1 MHAERFR
8 ESSDLPGPPRVG
20 YVVKRFPRY
29 SETFIVNEILA
40 HEAAGLA
47 IEIFSLRPPNDTHF
61 QDSLSRV
68 RAPVCYLPSVGI
80 KALEFW
86 QGVEAAAEVC
96 PRLWSQF
103 HRAVG
108 EDAFDVYQALVLARE
123 VTIRGIDHLHAH
135 FATSPTSVARL
146 GAFFAGISY
155 SFTAHAKDIFHESVR
170 PADLSRK
177 LSDADE
183 VVTVTDYNGEFLRRS
198 YGVVAARVRRVY
210 NGLDLVRFPY
220 EDPRTRKVEI
230 AAVGR
235 LVEKKGFGDLV
246 AACSLLAGWGHD
258 FRCEIIGSGPL
269 EKELAAL
276 IDRHG
281 LRERVLL
288 VGPRP
293 GNEIIERVSRAS
305 AFAAPCVV
313 GSDGNRDGL
322 PTALLEAMALGTP
335 CVSTN
340 VTGIPEVVRDGD
352 TGLLVRPGAAA
363 DLALALA
370 RLLGDAE
377 LRVRLARAARR
388 LIEREFDVEVNAAQL
403 REVFYSKRVSRPGAA
418 RATAI

>member
-1 MHAERFR
+1 LRERFR
-8 ESSDLPGPPRVG
+8 EASSRPPLPRVG

-40 HEAAGLA
+40 HEAAGLE

-68 RAPVCYLPSVGI
+68 RAPVCYLPAVGI

-96 PRLWSQF
+96 PHLWREF

-123 VTIRGIDHLHAH
+123 VAVRGIDHLHAH
-135 FATSPTSVARL
+135 FATSPTNVARL

-170 PADLSRK
+170 PADLLRK
-177 LSDADE
+177 LSDADA
-183 VVTVTDYNGEFLRRS
+183 VVTVSDYNVEFLRRS
-198 YGVVAARVRRVY
+198 HGSAAARVRRVY

-220 EDPRTRKVEI
+220 QDPRVRKVEI
-230 AAVGR
+230 VAVGR
-235 LVEKKGFGDLV
+235 LIEKKGFSDLV
-246 AACSLLAGWGHD
+246 AACSLLAGWGRD
-258 FRCEIIGSGPL
+258 FRCEIIGTGPL

-293 GNEIIERVSRAS
+293 RNEIIERVSAAS
-305 AFAAPCVV
+305 VFAAPCVV

-322 PTALLEAMALGTP
+322 PTSLLEAMALGTP
-335 CVSTN
+335 CVSTY
-340 VTGIPEVVRDGD
+340 VTGIPELVRDD
-352 TGLLVRPGAAA
+352 ETGLLVRPGAPA

-388 LIEREFDVEVNAAQL
+388 LIEREFDAERNAAQL
-403 REVFYSKRVSRPGAA
+403 REVFYSERASQPDATGAA
-418 RATAI
+418 AI